1 MRDEGLVILIF
12 PSVMARKW
20 EGVLPPLETAYEY
33 KDIEYFS
40 FYLLYRILNVPQEID
55 ANTTVS
61 FGEGSRDTGNQKWNQ
76 YGNNRGGSED
86 TYAYGDS
93 NPKTVE
99 GYNPSPNARS
109 LNPREKRGSQGPLA
123 RSSDP
128 QSNSFGDWPE
138 ADESEDRGNNR
149 NRINVAIDK

>member
-1 MRDEGLVILIF
+1 
-12 PSVMARKW
+12 MARKR
-20 EGVLPPLETAYEY
+20 EGFLPQLETAYEY
-33 KDIEYFS
+33 NDIEYFS
-40 FYLLYRILNVPQEID
+40 FYLLCRILNVPQEID
-55 ANTTVS
+55 ANTTAS
-61 FGEGSRDTGNQKWNQ
+61 YGEGSRDAGNQKWNQ
-76 YGNNRGGSED
+76 YGNNRGGSSSED

-109 LNPREKRGSQGPLA
+109 LNPREKRSSQGSSA

-128 QSNSFGDWPE
+128 QSNSFADWPE
-138 ADESEDRGNNR
+138 ADETGDRGNNR

>member
-1 MRDEGLVILIF
+1 
-12 PSVMARKW
+12 MARKR
-20 EGVLPPLETAYEY
+20 EGFLPQLETAFEY
-33 KDIEYFS
+33 NDIEYFS
-40 FYLLYRILNVPQEID
+40 FYLLCRILKVPQEID
-55 ANTTVS
+55 ANTTAS
-61 FGEGSRDTGNQKWNQ
+61 YGEGSRDGGNQKWNQ
-76 YGNNRGGSED
+76 YGNNRGGSSSED

-109 LNPREKRGSQGPLA
+109 LNPREKRSSQGSSA

-128 QSNSFGDWPE
+128 QSNSFADWPE
-138 ADESEDRGNNR
+138 ADEAEDRGNNR